1 MNKYLIAVVMVV
13 LVAAGYGQR
22 GEAQP
27 THICSAN
34 ASSYRDLV
42 DLGFCDIGDKTFSNF
57 NSFFNTAAGGATPV
71 LATDVAVTSLSGPPF
86 WGFQFGGFALDAD
99 PNQQNII
106 DIFYSVTCNA
116 LAAVFNCI
124 DSYEL
129 AMTGTTM
136 GTGGSAGVDVS
147 ITFPGGGSGISLD
160 TNAGS
165 PSAAA
170 SFAGAHSVDVLE
182 TFSVHCSVDPNCFSQ
197 ISVVSNT
204 VDQVH
209 TIDQVQIP
217 EPATFALL
225 DAGLLSLA
233 AFRRRKTSR

>member
-13 LVAAGYGQR
+13 LVAAGYSQR

-71 LATDVAVTSLSGPPF
+71 LATDVAVTSLSGPRF
-86 WGFQFGGFALDAD
+86 GASIWGLCADAD

-106 DIFYSVTCNA
+106 DIFYSVTQRSCGR
-116 LAAVFNCI
+116 FNCI

-136 GTGGSAGVDVS
+136 GTGGSLGWMC
-147 ITFPGGGSGISLD
+147 P
-160 TNAGS
+160 
-165 PSAAA
+165 
-170 SFAGAHSVDVLE
+170 
-182 TFSVHCSVDPNCFSQ
+182 
-197 ISVVSNT
+197 
-204 VDQVH
+204 
-209 TIDQVQIP
+209 
-217 EPATFALL
+217 
-225 DAGLLSLA
+225 
-233 AFRRRKTSR
+233 